1 MDIKIDSESLKVK
14 KKYIQDEIERSVD
27 SKISSLVLKILS
39 LCIVLFLN
47 ELQGGG
53 GVRVLC
59 HNLDRSESR
68 TTEEENYRV

>member
-1 MDIKIDSESLKVK
+1 MPSKPPDLMDIKIDSESLKVK

-53 GVRVLC
+53 GSKSTL
-59 HNLDRSESR
+59 S
-68 TTEEENYRV
+68 